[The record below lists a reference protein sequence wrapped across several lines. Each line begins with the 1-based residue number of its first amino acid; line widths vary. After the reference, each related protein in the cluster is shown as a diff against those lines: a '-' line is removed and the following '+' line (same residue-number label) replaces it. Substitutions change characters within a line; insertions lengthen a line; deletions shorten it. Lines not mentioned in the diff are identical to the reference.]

1 MCAKT
6 RIAAMYDYAT
16 YILVI
21 STIIQINV
29 KRENVIK
36 RNKIFCRLSLK

>member
-6 RIAAMYDYAT
+6 RTAAMYDYAT

-29 KRENVIK
+29 KGENVIK
-36 RNKIFCRLSLK
+36 RNKIFWRLSLK

>member
-16 YILVI
+16 YVLAI

-29 KRENVIK
+29 NGEDVIK
-36 RNKIFCRLSLK
+36 RNNIFWRLSLK